1 MNAPAGVK
9 LARRGF
15 SAHKRAGSP
24 FVGISVSG
32 EQANDGSELSSDQ
45 LKQAAVSGVR
55 WFAAA
60 KASTEVL
67 QLAAAIALA
76 RLVSPA
82 DFGNAA
88 IALILLPLA
97 VILTYEGFG
106 SALVQRKLVHDGHF
120 EAATLTSLL
129 AGLALSLAT
138 FLL

>member
-1 MNAPAGVK
+1 MRAQNL
-9 LARRGF
+9 LAVLVLFR
-15 SAHKRAGSP
+15 KRTTPPRVCTA
-24 FVGISVSG
+24 VTA
-32 EQANDGSELSSDQ
+32 EQQSEQSELSSDQ

-82 DFGNAA
+82 DFGNASV
-88 IALILLPLA
+88 ALIFLPLS

-106 SALVQRKLVHDGHF
+106 SAPSQRQSERRLLDGDR
-120 EAATLTSLL
+120 AGRLL
-129 AGLALSLAT
+129 
-138 FLL
+138 